1 MKNFIYPKAKKSDIS
16 DNFFGTNVNDP
27 YRWME
32 NENDS
37 DLKIW
42 IDEERKFTKNYIE
55 KIQEKDLIREE
66 FRKLTDYTKYY
77 VTVFSSGNLIY
88 AKNDGKNNQDLFY
101 IYNNGSENIFLN
113 PNTFSDDG
121 TVNAFI
127 GNISKDGK
135 YITYNISES
144 GSDWNIIKIKNTEN
158 YKNTN
163 DEIKRVKFTNTAW
176 YKNGFYYTG
185 YENKKSLFS
194 KNESMKVYYHTLGTP
209 QSEDLLFYE
218 DSNPERFISAEIT
231 DDEKYI
237 IITTSNGT
245 SGNEVKIKATDKNDS
260 FITIFKG
267 FEYEYFYIGSN
278 NGKLLF
284 VTNENT
290 PNRKIIEYSPEKSS
304 VKEIIKESENYLEHV
319 CLSENKIYVVYT
331 ENVISKIYQFSFSGS
346 CERTVKTEPGVIS
359 GIFSDKKS
367 DNLYINFSS
376 MLCPEKIMIYNP
388 ELSHTENFRVSD
400 LNFNPDEY
408 TEESVFYKSK
418 DGTEIPMFILR
429 KKHSSENEMTVLY
442 GYGGF
447 NIPVQPT
454 FSPYKLLIAKFG
466 IYASA
471 CLRGGSEYGEK
482 WHKAGMLENK
492 QNVFDDF
499 IYAAEYL
506 ISNKYTSKEKL
517 CIEGR
522 SNGGL
527 LIGAVLNQRPDL
539 FRVAFPTVGVM
550 DMLRFHKFTIGWG
563 WKTEYGCAENSE
575 EEFNYLYKYSPLHN
589 IKETS
594 YPSVMIRTG
603 DHDDRVVPSH
613 SFKYAA
619 TLQEKNISA
628 NPILIRIDEK
638 AGHGMGKPIS
648 KIIDEVT
655 DTVAFIIKETQTK
668 L

>member
-1 MKNFIYPKAKKSDIS
+1 MKNFIYPEAKKTDVY

-37 DLKIW
+37 DLNIW

-55 KIQEKDLIREE
+55 KIPETDFIREE

-77 VTVFSSGNLIY
+77 TVIYSSEKLIY
-88 AKNDGKNNQDLFY
+88 AKNTGKENQDVFF
-101 IYNNGSENIFLN
+101 IYNEVSKKDHVFLN
-113 PNTFSDDG
+113 PNEFSEDG
-121 TVNAFI
+121 TVNAFM

-144 GSDWNIIKIKNTEN
+144 GSDWNIIKIKNTET
-158 YKNTN
+158 YENTG
-163 DEIKRVKFTNTAW
+163 DEIKRVKFTNAAW

-185 YENKKSLFS
+185 YENQNSLFS
-194 KNESMKVYYHTLGTP
+194 KNESMKIYYHKLGSA

-218 DSNPERFISAEIT
+218 DSNPERFVYAEIT

-245 SGNEVKIKATDKNDS
+245 SGNEIKIKTTDKDDS
-260 FITIFKG
+260 FITVFKG

-290 PNRKIIEYSPEKSS
+290 PNRKIIEYSPETSS
-304 VKEIIKESENYLEHV
+304 VKEIIKESENYLEYV
-319 CLSENKIYVVYT
+319 CLSKNKIYTVYT

-346 CERTVKTEPGVIS
+346 CEKSVKTESGVIS

-388 ELSHTENFRVSD
+388 ELPHTENFRVSD

-429 KKHSSENEMTVLY
+429 KK
-442 GYGGF
+442 
-447 NIPVQPT
+447 
-454 FSPYKLLIAKFG
+454 
-466 IYASA
+466 
-471 CLRGGSEYGEK
+471 
-482 WHKAGMLENK
+482 
-492 QNVFDDF
+492 
-499 IYAAEYL
+499 
-506 ISNKYTSKEKL
+506 
-517 CIEGR
+517 
-522 SNGGL
+522 
-527 LIGAVLNQRPDL
+527 
-539 FRVAFPTVGVM
+539 
-550 DMLRFHKFTIGWG
+550 
-563 WKTEYGCAENSE
+563 
-575 EEFNYLYKYSPLHN
+575 YS
-589 IKETS
+589 
-594 YPSVMIRTG
+594 
-603 DHDDRVVPSH
+603 
-613 SFKYAA
+613 
-619 TLQEKNISA
+619 
-628 NPILIRIDEK
+628 
-638 AGHGMGKPIS
+638 
-648 KIIDEVT
+648 
-655 DTVAFIIKETQTK
+655 
-668 L
+668 